1 MMKTDASAAQTFW
14 YWKKT
19 FLPDLPFNKKIVWN
33 FLVFQK
39 TSPLPPPW
47 KTHIFQS
54 FQVVL
59 KENAGLMWVK

>member
-19 FLPDLPFNKKIVWN
+19 FLPDLPFNKN
-33 FLVFQK
+33 MP
-39 TSPLPPPW
+39 SPPPL